1 MLPVVH
7 GEMRF
12 QQSIWLKMRRFLQS
26 WVINTFA
33 VLVAVALLRGIRYDT
48 LLDLFLASLLLGVLN
63 AFVRPLLR
71 FLAWPLLYFTLG
83 LFVFVINALLL
94 YFVGWLLP
102 GFHVAGFWWAFLGAL
117 IISIASLILNVL
129 TGPDR
134 FRVVIRHQRRPPDS
148 DRDGGSGPVI
158 DV

>member
-1 MLPVVH
+1 M
-7 GEMRF
+7 
-12 QQSIWLKMRRFLQS
+12 WLKLKRFTQS

-33 VLVAVALLRGIRYDT
+33 VLMAVAILKGIHYDS

-71 FLAWPLLYFTLG
+71 LLARPLLYFTLG
-83 LFVFVINALLL
+83 LFIFVINALLL

-117 IISIASLILNVL
+117 IISVASLILNVL
-129 TGPDR
+129 TGTDGY
-134 FRVVIRHQRRPPDS
+134 RVVIRRHRHPSDS
-148 DRDGGSGPVI
+148 DRGGGNGPVI